1 MNCEIMLADE
11 AGDSP
16 VEERTVAAPSV
27 TLEMMAAVINTVGS
41 GSEVETLLPA
51 LLGDKIGAR
60 QDWRDCS
67 NWRPQIEYCGAR
79 ATDGK
84 PCSMACENAGLIKK
98 QSWSEMPATLDECV
112 RELGANLTPINMQK
126 ALCRRGIHTRKRS
139 VQNMLHE
146 RPYLREAKRTSSKR
160 DKREGRQNENEK
172 DKL

>member
-146 RPYLREAKRTSSKR
+146 PKTKRTSSDLR
-160 DKREGRQNENEK
+160 SATSTRI
-172 DKL
+172 